1 MERSRLGVFPG
12 DGRALRIEPE
22 SVAVNGGSLQ

>member
-1 MERSRLGVFPG
+1 VFPG